1 MLQLQLTTEFKQKHH
16 KRVKAIVKELDGLS
30 LAEIDAL
37 LRLVKEIAEEDTP
50 IRFQELPENYS

>member
-1 MLQLQLTTEFKQKHH
+1 MLQLQLTPQFREKHH
-16 KRVKAIVKELDGLS
+16 EKTKVIIKELDGLT